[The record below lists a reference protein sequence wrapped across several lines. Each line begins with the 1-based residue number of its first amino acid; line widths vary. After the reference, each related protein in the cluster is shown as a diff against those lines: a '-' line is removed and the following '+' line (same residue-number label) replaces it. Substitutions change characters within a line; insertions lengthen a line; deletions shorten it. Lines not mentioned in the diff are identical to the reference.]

1 MEEVICKEWSG
12 PNSTDNFSNSWKQM
26 LASHQAEYPI
36 FSVKEGNKVRA
47 SKTRNGKSRN
57 VAGYN
62 PEMWDFSEDSAAA
75 HTTLENKSI
84 G

>member
-1 MEEVICKEWSG
+1 MELVICKERSS
-12 PNSTDNFSNSWKQM
+12 PNSTDNFGNSWKQM
-26 LASHQAEYPI
+26 LASNQAEYPI
-36 FSVKEGNKVRA
+36 FRFKEGNKVRA

-62 PEMWDFSEDSAAA
+62 PEMWDLSEDSAAA
-75 HTTLENKSI
+75 HTTPENKST